1 MFLSLING
9 ERKKG
14 EEQQSNQG
22 TMISYAE
29 TKRYKPLIQ
38 LLGKALIREVSRHIT
53 IMCHKKTIFK
63 RNTHLS
69 LRVMCIWTSIL
80 YIFIAMHSCI
90 HIALHVQEEAILVLN
105 HLNDTVY
112 EVFNI
117 SYHKVTD
124 YLNTHNEI
132 ILNNIKD

>member
-1 MFLSLING
+1 
-9 ERKKG
+9 
-14 EEQQSNQG
+14 
-22 TMISYAE
+22 
-29 TKRYKPLIQ
+29 
-38 LLGKALIREVSRHIT
+38 
-53 IMCHKKTIFK
+53 MCHKKTNFK

-69 LRVMCIWTSIL
+69 LRVMYMDINTVHI
-80 YIFIAMHSCI
+80 HSNAFMYSHCS
-90 HIALHVQEEAILVLN
+90 ACPRRGQAILVLN

>member
-1 MFLSLING
+1 M
-9 ERKKG
+9 
-14 EEQQSNQG
+14 
-22 TMISYAE
+22 
-29 TKRYKPLIQ
+29 
-38 LLGKALIREVSRHIT
+38 
-53 IMCHKKTIFK
+53 
-63 RNTHLS
+63 
-69 LRVMCIWTSIL
+69 

-132 ILNNIKD
+132 ILNNINVYLHPEVCTVVHKLPHSFCCIISHTRSEHLTQFLKIYTPCGDAKLWLNFS

>member
-1 MFLSLING
+1 
-9 ERKKG
+9 
-14 EEQQSNQG
+14 
-22 TMISYAE
+22 
-29 TKRYKPLIQ
+29 
-38 LLGKALIREVSRHIT
+38 
-53 IMCHKKTIFK
+53 MCHKNFFLK

-69 LRVMCIWTSIL
+69 LRVMYMDINTVHI
-80 YIFIAMHSCI
+80 HSNAFMYSHCSACPRRG
-90 HIALHVQEEAILVLN
+90 HTCLN

>member
-1 MFLSLING
+1 MYMDINTVHIH
-9 ERKKG
+9 
-14 EEQQSNQG
+14 SNAF
-22 TMISYAE
+22 MYSHCSACP
-29 TKRYKPLIQ
+29 R
-38 LLGKALIREVSRHIT
+38 R
-53 IMCHKKTIFK
+53 
-63 RNTHLS
+63 
-69 LRVMCIWTSIL
+69 
-80 YIFIAMHSCI
+80 
-90 HIALHVQEEAILVLN
+90 AILVLN